1 MFLVGVLTAHM
12 QSVPR
17 DQRET
22 SIGVQGTSEE
32 ANGVPDW
39 KGPQD
44 AVSAPEI
51 GSRAPA
57 EAAAGPTRDIAA
69 AGRGQT
75 RHRTQ
80 ASDRH
85 HQDARLSGRE

>member
-22 SIGVQGTSEE
+22 SIGVPGTSEE

-39 KGPQD
+39 KGPKD
-44 AVSAPEI
+44 AVSAPET
-51 GSRAPA
+51 GSRTPA
-57 EAAAGPTRDIAA
+57 NPYRRPA
-69 AGRGQT
+69 
-75 RHRTQ
+75 
-80 ASDRH
+80 
-85 HQDARLSGRE
+85 